1 MSRYRKFI
9 VALVAFL
16 GILVSSGL
24 LHGAAEMWVNVV
36 VTGVGAVLVYVF
48 PNEPK
53 TTPPSAG

>member
-1 MSRYRKFI
+1 MTRYRKFI

-16 GILVSSGL
+16 GVIASSGL
-24 LHGAAEMWVNVV
+24 LHGSTEMWVNVIIA
-36 VTGVGAVLVYVF
+36 GVAAALVYIF